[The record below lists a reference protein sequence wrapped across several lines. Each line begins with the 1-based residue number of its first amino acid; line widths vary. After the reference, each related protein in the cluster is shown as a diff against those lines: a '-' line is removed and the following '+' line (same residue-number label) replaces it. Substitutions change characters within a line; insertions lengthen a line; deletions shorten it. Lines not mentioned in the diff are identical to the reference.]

1 MPVSKITIAPGI
13 EQYTLINK
21 NKTLAVMV
29 MTYGA
34 TITHILTPDK
44 TGTIRDVV
52 LGFDD
57 FESYKK
63 PVNPY
68 FGALVGRYANRIGQG
83 KFTVDGKEYE
93 LAINN
98 GPNALHGG
106 LEGFDKKNWS
116 ATVVSDEPSSIRL
129 ELVSP
134 DGDQGYPGTLTTQV
148 TYTVT
153 DKDELVL
160 EYHAT
165 TDKDTIINLTNHSY
179 FNLAGVEL
187 NPKVLDHR
195 VTMTDEVKAV
205 LECDENCLPTGK
217 VLSWSEAPWMSF
229 KNVNAGVAIGAR
241 LERLESTRGY
251 DHPYVIHNDYKIDT
265 SSLPLRHA
273 VNVYSPESG
282 IELDFSTTEPAFQF
296 YTGGWISDEGLEA
309 KKDQKKVK
317 LGPSSGFCLEASRN
331 PDSPNKPDWRS
342 AVLLQK
348 DATYAAKSVYAFHAR
363 LD

>member
-1 MPVSKITIAPGI
+1 MPVNKIEIAPGI

-21 NKTLAVMV
+21 SKTLAVMV
-29 MTYGA
+29 LTYGA
-34 TITHILTPDK
+34 IVSHILTPDK
-44 TGTIRDVV
+44 TGIIRDVA

-57 FESYKK
+57 YESYKN
-63 PVNPY
+63 PANPY
-68 FGALVGRYANRIGQG
+68 FGATVGRYANRIGQG

-106 LEGFDKKNWS
+106 LEGFDKRIWK
-116 ATVVSDEPSSIRL
+116 ATVVSETPASVRFEI
-129 ELVSP
+129 VSP
-134 DGDQGYPGTLTTQV
+134 DGDQGYPGTLTASI

-165 TDKDTIINLTNHSY
+165 TDQDTVVNLTNHSY
-179 FNLAGVEL
+179 FNLSGVEL
-187 NPKVLDHR
+187 NPTILDHR

-217 VLSWSEAPWMSF
+217 VLSFSEAPWMDFSGD
-229 KNVNAGVAIGAR
+229 NAGKPIG
-241 LERLESTRGY
+241 ERLDKVQSTRGY
-251 DHPYVIHNDYKIDT
+251 DHPYMIHRDYKTDT
-265 SSLPLRHA
+265 ADLPLRKA
-273 VNVYSPESG
+273 VTVYSPDTG
-282 IELDFSTTEPAFQF
+282 IELEFATTEPTFQF
-296 YTGGWISDEGLEA
+296 YTGGWIPSDKMTA
-309 KKDQKKVK
+309 KKDQGQGKI
-317 LGPSSGFCLEASRN
+317 GPSSGFCLEASRN

-348 DATYAAKSVYAFHAR
+348 EGVYSGKTVYSFHAR
-363 LD
+363 VD

>member
-1 MPVSKITIAPGI
+1 MVVSKITIASEV

-21 NKTLAVMV
+21 KKTLAVMV

-34 TITHILTPDK
+34 TVSHIFTPDK
-44 TGTIRDVV
+44 TGTIRDVA

-63 PVNPY
+63 SINPY
-68 FGALVGRYANRIGQG
+68 FGAVVGRYANRIGAGQ
-83 KFTVDGKEYE
+83 FTVDGEDYQLE
-93 LAINN
+93 INN

-106 LEGFDKKNWS
+106 KEGFDKRVWS
-116 ATVVSDEPSSIRL
+116 ATVVSEEPASVRL

-153 DKDELVL
+153 DQDELVI
-160 EYHAT
+160 EYRAT
-165 TDKDTIINLTNHSY
+165 TDKDTVVNLTNHSY

-187 NPKVLDHR
+187 NPKILDHR
-195 VTMTDEVKAV
+195 VTMTDQVKAV
-205 LECDENCLPTGK
+205 LDCDENCLPTGK
-217 VLSWSEAPWMSF
+217 TLDWSQVPWMSF
-229 KNVNAGVAIGAR
+229 TAENADSAIGAR
-241 LERLESTRGY
+241 LEHLENTRGY
-251 DHPYVIHNDYKIDT
+251 DHPYVIHTDYKIDT
-265 SSLPLRHA
+265 TSLPLRHV

-296 YTGGWISDEGLEA
+296 YSGGWITDQGLNA
-309 KKDQKKVK
+309 KKDQKKMA

-331 PDSPNKPDWRS
+331 PDSPNKPNWRS
-342 AVLLQK
+342 AVLLQT
-348 DATYAAKSVYAFHAR
+348 DATYAAKTVYAFHAR
-363 LD
+363 I

>member
-1 MPVSKITIAPGI
+1 MPVTKLTIAPDVD
-13 EQYTLINK
+13 QYTLINK
-21 NKTLAVMV
+21 SKTLAVMI

-57 FESYKK
+57 FESYK
-63 PVNPY
+63 NPLNRY
-68 FGALVGRYANRIGQG
+68 FGALG
-83 KFTVDGKEYE
+83 KFTVDGKEYQ
-93 LAINN
+93 LDINN

-106 LEGFDKKNWS
+106 LQGFDKKIWT
-116 ATVVSDEPSSIRL
+116 ATVVSEEPASVRF

-165 TDKDTIINLTNHSY
+165 TDQDTIVNLTNHSY

-187 NPKVLDHR
+187 NPKILDHR

-205 LECDENCLPTGK
+205 LECDTNCLPTGK
-217 VLSWSEAPWMSF
+217 GQ
-229 KNVNAGVAIGAR
+229 NAGLPIGAR
-241 LERLESTRGY
+241 LEHLQNTRGY
-251 DHPYVIHNDYKIDT
+251 DHPYVIHNEYRIDT
-265 SSLPLRHA
+265 ANLPLRHA

-282 IELDFSTTEPAFQF
+282 IELDFYTTEPAFQF
-296 YTGGWISDEGLEA
+296 YTGGWLSDEGLEA
-309 KKDQKKVK
+309 KKDQKKTK

-331 PDSPNKPDWRS
+331 PDSPSKPDWRS

-348 DATYAAKSVYAFHAR
+348 DATYTAKTVYTFHAR